1 MILLSETIKLL
12 VLDPVTTAAT
22 PAELAYMGRFLGE
35 DTRLEGR
42 AISNGP
48 ASIECEYDEAMALPQ
63 VVALAQASAAEFDGI
78 FIDCFADP
86 GVRAVREC
94 VDVPVCGG
102 FEPVLQLA
110 LGLAD
115 RIAIITVLPQVIPLL
130 RENVAKAGLG
140 ERVYAILSADIP
152 VLSLGD
158 HEALVKSLFAQSRLA
173 ITEKGAEAIVL
184 GCTAMI
190 DVAEEL
196 EGILKASGLDVP
208 VLEAGQA
215 ALMMLELQ
223 VKMGL
228 SHSRRTY
235 HLVRS

>member
-1 MILLSETIKLL
+1 M
-12 VLDPVTTAAT
+12 LDPVTTAAT
-22 PAELAYMGRFLGE
+22 PAELAYMGRFLGAE
-35 DTRLEGR
+35 TVLEGR
-42 AISNGP
+42 AICNGP

-63 VVALAQASAAEFDGI
+63 VVALARESAAEFDDI

-94 VDVPVCGG
+94 VDIPVCGG

-115 RIAIITVLPQVIPLL
+115 RIAIITVLPQMIPLL
-130 RENVAKAGLG
+130 RANVAKAGLG
-140 ERVYAILSADIP
+140 ERVCAILSADIP

-158 HEALVKSLFAQSRLA
+158 HEALVQSLFAQSLFAQSRLA

-196 EGILKASGLDVP
+196 EGMLKASGLDVP

-235 HLVRS
+235 HLVRSAE

>member
-1 MILLSETIKLL
+1 MILLSDKIKLL

-22 PAELAYMGRFLGE
+22 PAELAYMGRFLGAE
-35 DTRLEGR
+35 TVLEGR
-42 AISNGP
+42 AICNGP

-63 VVALAQASAAEFDGI
+63 VVALAKEAAAEFDGI

-94 VDVPVCGG
+94 VDIPVCGG

-130 RENVAKAGLG
+130 RAHVAKAGLG
-140 ERVYAILSADIP
+140 ERVCAILSADIP

-158 HEALVKSLFAQSRLA
+158 HEALVQSRLA

-196 EGILKASGLDVP
+196 EGMLKASGLDVP

-228 SHSRRTY
+228 KHSRRTY